1 MAQTLN
7 GISCAAYN
15 MLSKDSVKFSLMNT
29 TVDEAAEL
37 NKADTLEVKDG
48 ETLIASFAGFRVI
61 SVDLATDGKSVRL
74 VASRELAPE
83 TKEAIRALE
92 SNMQV
97 VTTTA
102 NSAVS
107 TAAEA
112 RTIAE
117 QAGTDPQL
125 QALAT
130 VQVATMDFTGATSD
144 EVIAFR
150 DYWPEWQADTA
161 YKHNQPLR
169 YNGKYY
175 RVSKDLT
182 SQAIYPP
189 GTAESEYYEV
199 ELAPDGI
206 IIFKKPGGEYNQI
219 IKGELR
225 HYPDADGPIYRAKDN
240 TTYSTEEYPA
250 HWEQVNA

>member
-1 MAQTLN
+1 MAKTLN
-7 GISCAAYN
+7 GITCAGYRNIGGDA
-15 MLSKDSVKFSLMNT
+15 VEFSLQGT
-29 TVDEAAEL
+29 TVADAAAL
-37 NKADTLEVKDG
+37 DGQTLEVRDG
-48 ETLIASFAGFRVI
+48 EKLIASYAGFEVTGVSI
-61 SVDLATDGKSVRL
+61 STDGESVRL
-74 VASRELAPE
+74 RAARALEPQTE
-83 TKEAIRALE
+83 QAIKALE

-97 VTTTA
+97 AQSTADTAVTTA
-102 NSAVS
+102 Q
-107 TAAEA
+107 EA
-112 RTIAE
+112 KTIAE

-130 VQVATMDFTGATSD
+130 VQVATMDLSGATAD
-144 EVIAFR
+144 EVISFR
-150 DYWPEWQADTA
+150 DYWPEWAAGVA

-206 IIFKKPGGEYNQI
+206 IIFKKPGGAYNQI

-225 HYPDADGPIYRAKDN
+225 HYPNADGPVYRAKEN
-240 TTYSTEEYPA
+240 TTYSPEEYPA
-250 HWEQVNA
+250 HWEQVVE

>member
-7 GISCAAYN
+7 GITCAGSR
-15 MLSKDSVKFSLMNT
+15 MLSKDSVEFSLMNT
-29 TVDEAAEL
+29 TVEAAAALDGE
-37 NKADTLEVKDG
+37 TLEVKEGDA
-48 ETLIASFAGFRVI
+48 LIASYAGFKV
-61 SVDLATDGKSVRL
+61 VEVALATDGTSVRL
-74 VASRELAPE
+74 TASRDLPTE

-112 RTIAE
+112 KTIAE

-130 VQVATMDFTGATSD
+130 VQVATMDLSGATSD

-150 DYWPEWQADTA
+150 DYWPEWAAGVA

-206 IIFKKPGGEYNQI
+206 IIFKKPGGDYNKI

-225 HYPDADGPIYRAKDN
+225 HYPDADGPVYRAKEN
-240 TTYSTEEYPA
+240 TTYSPEEYPA

>member
-7 GISCAAYN
+7 GIACAGSR
-15 MLSKDSVKFSLMNT
+15 MLSKDSVEFSLMNT
-29 TVDEAAEL
+29 TVEAAAALDGE
-37 NKADTLEVKDG
+37 TLEVKEGDA
-48 ETLIASFAGFRVI
+48 LVASYAGFKV
-61 SVDLATDGKSVRL
+61 VEVALATDGTSVRL
-74 VASRELAPE
+74 TASRDLPTE

-92 SNMQV
+92 SNV
-97 VTTTA
+97 AVA
-102 NSAVS
+102 NSTATAAVS
-107 TAAEA
+107 TASEA
-112 RTIAE
+112 KAIAE

-130 VQVATMDFTGATSD
+130 VQVATMDLSGATSD
-144 EVIAFR
+144 EVIGFR
-150 DYWPEWQADTA
+150 DYWPEWAAGVA

-206 IIFKKPGGEYNQI
+206 IIFKKPGGGYNQI

-225 HYPDADGPIYRAKDN
+225 HYPNADGPVYRAKEN
-240 TTYSTEEYPA
+240 TTYSPEEYPA
-250 HWEQVNA
+250 HWEQVVE